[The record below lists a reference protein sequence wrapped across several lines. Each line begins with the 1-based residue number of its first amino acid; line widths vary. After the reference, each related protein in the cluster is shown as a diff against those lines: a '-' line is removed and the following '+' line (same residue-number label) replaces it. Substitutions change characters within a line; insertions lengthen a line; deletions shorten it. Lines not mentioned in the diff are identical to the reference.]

1 MPRKTKIY
9 NFPEW
14 IINHELINHFMR
26 GYFDGDGCFYKV
38 KSNRNIKQHMMSIA
52 GNLPFLLNYSN
63 IINKN
68 LNIDNKNISY
78 NGGINV
84 LTYGGNTLAS
94 NVGLFLYKNA
104 TIFLDRKHI
113 LWKEFHDQYNK
124 WKLTR
129 G

>member
-113 LWKEFHDQYNK
+113 LWKEFHDQ
-124 WKLTR
+124 
-129 G
+129 